1 MGLSFSEV
9 DWTVLE
15 GIERFLSEI
24 LRRVRSRSSTALGS
38 RIVFFIFLS
47 SVVSLGVVVA
57 VAAVLFFFAGSIF
70 FYISFYRLDPLSIIK
85 VRLLL
90 RRSIT
95 RLLL

>member
-1 MGLSFSEV
+1 MSFSEV

-24 LRRVRSRSSTALGS
+24 LRRVRSSSSTALGS

-57 VAAVLFFFAGSIF
+57 VAAVLFFLAGSIF
-70 FYISFYRLDPLSIIK
+70 FYIYLFI
-85 VRLLL
+85 V
-90 RRSIT
+90 
-95 RLLL
+95 